1 MKKIVNIIILF
12 ISIDCIGQSELE
24 KKVLSEINAYRTIHK
39 LPLAKWDSIAYNAA
53 HYHTKWMVKAKI
65 VSHFETIDVPD
76 FIEIYEPLDRGKKFG
91 LKNNTFPSEICNKA
105 RASGKNP
112 FIEKRASNDEIAK
125 NIINGFKSSP
135 PHNEALLQ
143 EINEGSKLWVG
154 ISCIIVDDAVYTT
167 VYFIE
172 ELE

>member
-105 RASGKNP
+105 RVSGKNP

-125 NIINGFKSSP
+125 NIINGFKASP

-143 EINEGSKLWVG
+143 KINEGSKLWVG